1 MIKLIQ
7 NWFYLR
13 KIKLKNLSCLIQQQI
28 FDKGCEKRYHPD
40 KRFEPC
46 DKDWNKAM
54 DVIRR
59 TTDISF
65 SSNEENEIAVVPAHR
80 VRVYDQ

>member
-54 DVIRR
+54 KVMD
-59 TTDISF
+59 T
-65 SSNEENEIAVVPAHR
+65 EKENGIAVVPAHR
-80 VRVYDQ
+80 VRVYD